1 MRATVLLT
9 KSLLP
14 IILFGILSNC
24 SVIIITKAAHPGKY
38 INITIINDCL
48 VYLSKTHAILFM
60 T

>member
-1 MRATVLLT
+1 MRTAVLVT

-38 INITIINDCL
+38 INNTIIDYCL
-48 VYLSKTHAILFM
+48 FYLTKKHAILFM
-60 T
+60 S